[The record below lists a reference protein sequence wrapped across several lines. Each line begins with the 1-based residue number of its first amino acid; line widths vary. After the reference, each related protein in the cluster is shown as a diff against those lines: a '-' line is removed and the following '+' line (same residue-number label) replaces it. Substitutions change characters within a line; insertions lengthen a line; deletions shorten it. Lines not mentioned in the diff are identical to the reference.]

1 MARISA
7 PEYEI
12 ESLRYEGD
20 DSPSVRT
27 INRAYAR
34 INKKFEPIGW
44 FVVWSDGL
52 ERVILDADVPSQ
64 FDAYQNFSKYIK

>member
-1 MARISA
+1 MARIKV
-7 PEYEI
+7 PDYEI

-20 DSPSVRT
+20 GSPYISR

-52 ERVILDADVPSQ
+52 ERVILDANVPSS
-64 FDAYQNFSKYIK
+64 FTAYQTYTN